1 MSAACN
7 RTATLTHDVGPT
19 RDSKMT
25 WQAAGNVGRQVAK
38 CATTAAALTV
48 WVTSICAAPA
58 TAAPASAF
66 AFASASTQS
75 GQSQARLQRTAHQP
89 RARQHGSRP
98 DASLSTEADLLDA
111 NDARFFLT
119 RVGFAPDDAE
129 LAQYVGLTREQAVDK
144 VLAGTRTEALS
155 PLPEWV
161 LEPIP
166 SRDVRKSWTDDQR
179 RAEQRRRG
187 QRYDELRAWW
197 VREML
202 STTTPLT
209 ERMTLFW
216 HNHFTSGEDKVSYP
230 QLMAQ
235 QNMLLRRDALGN
247 FGELLHDVAKDPAM
261 LQYLDG
267 ASNRKGKPNENFAR
281 EVMELFTLGEGHYSQ
296 RDVTEAARA
305 YTGWSLDPD
314 AQSYVWR
321 ANQHDDGEKTVL
333 GQTGPFDGD
342 QVLDILLA
350 QPETAT
356 FVTTK
361 LWREFVSDTPDPA
374 RIAPIAAQFRASHY
388 DIKVALRGLFL
399 TDAFWSDDERGVLVK
414 SPAEFVV
421 GTLREFD
428 IGYDN
433 TAPFVAQIRTLG
445 ENLFYPPN
453 VKGWPGGTSWINSST
468 LLARKQFVEQLFRAT
483 EAANLKR
490 MNHASD
496 ARLAVNAASGGVES
510 GQPMQRS
517 AARVGRAGEGGVRFD
532 IDTWLA
538 RYNTTP
544 TSRPGLSVEL
554 QMQHAVLPLAPVDAI
569 ETDSTASAYLQ
580 ALLMDPAYQLK

>member
-1 MSAACN
+1 MN
-7 RTATLTHDVGPT
+7 MLTGG
-19 RDSKMT
+19 K
-25 WQAAGNVGRQVAK
+25 GRRWLAV
-38 CATTAAALTV
+38 TAAALAAAT
-48 WVTSICAAPA
+48 WCASAPA
-58 TAAPASAF
+58 EQHGATHVSHNRHRTASAASSVAPAE
-66 AFASASTQS
+66 Q
-75 GQSQARLQRTAHQP
+75 
-89 RARQHGSRP
+89 
-98 DASLSTEADLLDA
+98 DILDA
-111 NDARFFLT
+111 DDARFFLT
-119 RVGFAPDDAE
+119 RVGFAPDSGE

-144 VLAGTRTEALS
+144 VLATVRTEAVT

-166 SRDVRKSWTDDQR
+166 TRDTRKTWTDDQR
-179 RAEQRRRG
+179 RDEQRQRG
-187 QRYDELRAWW
+187 QRYEILRAWW

-202 STTTPLT
+202 STPSPLT

-216 HNHFTSGEDKVSYP
+216 HNLFTSGQDKVAYP
-230 QLMAQ
+230 QEMAQ

-281 EVMELFTLGEGHYSQ
+281 EVMELFTLGEGHYTQ
-296 RDVTEAARA
+296 RDVSEAARA
-305 YTGWSLDPD
+305 YTGWGLDPD
-314 AQSYVWR
+314 THAYVWR
-321 ANQHDDGEKTVL
+321 ANQHDDGNKTVL
-333 GQTGPFDGD
+333 GQSGPFDGD

-350 QPETAT
+350 RPETAT
-356 FVTTK
+356 FVTTR

-388 DIKVALRGLFL
+388 DIKVALRGLFMS
-399 TDAFWSDDERGVLVK
+399 DAFWDDNDRGVLVK

-421 GTLREFD
+421 GTLRAFD

-433 TAPFVAQIRTLG
+433 TAPFAAEIRTLG

-453 VKGWPGGTSWINSST
+453 VKGWPGGTIWINSST

-483 EAANLKR
+483 ETAGLRRTGNP
-490 MNHASD
+490 MNPKI
-496 ARLAVNAASGGVES
+496 AASGVPGKM
-510 GQPMQRS
+510 QANPQMQR
-517 AARVGRAGEGGVRFD
+517 AMARVGQPARGGVRFD

-538 RYNTTP
+538 QYNAAP
-544 TSRPGLSVEL
+544 TAKPGLSVEL
-554 QMQHAVLPLAPVDAI
+554 QLQHAVLPLTPVDAI
-569 ETDSTASAYLQ
+569 ATDSTASAYLE

>member
-1 MSAACN
+1 MMKLPERGNRGTVLAASASVLAAVVCAVVS
-7 RTATLTHDVGPT
+7 AT
-19 RDSKMT
+19 
-25 WQAAGNVGRQVAK
+25 
-38 CATTAAALTV
+38 
-48 WVTSICAAPA
+48 
-58 TAAPASAF
+58 PASAVQQQG
-66 AFASASTQS
+66 APRVPHAKHRPTASA
-75 GQSQARLQRTAHQP
+75 A
-89 RARQHGSRP
+89 
-98 DASLSTEADLLDA
+98 ADTSDSEQGLLDA
-111 NDARFFLT
+111 DDARFFLT
-119 RVGFAPDDAE
+119 RVGFAPDSAE
-129 LAQYVGLTREQAVDK
+129 VAQYVGLTRAQAVDK
-144 VLAGTRTEALS
+144 VLAGSRTEALT

-166 SRDVRKSWTDDQR
+166 TREVRKTWSDDQR
-179 RAEQRRRG
+179 RDEQRLRG
-187 QRYDELRAWW
+187 QRYDALRAWW

-202 STTTPLT
+202 STPSPLT

-216 HNHFTSGEDKVSYP
+216 ANHFTSGQDKVGYP
-230 QLMAQ
+230 QQMAQ

-247 FGELLHDVAKDPAM
+247 FGEMLHDVAKDPAM

-281 EVMELFTLGEGHYSQ
+281 EVMELFTLGEGHYRQ
-296 RDVTEAARA
+296 RDVSEAARA

-314 AQSYVWR
+314 TQAYVWR

-333 GQTGPFDGD
+333 GEAGPFDGD

-350 QPETAT
+350 RPDTAT

-388 DIKVALRGLFL
+388 DIKVALRGLFMS
-399 TDAFWSDDERGVLVK
+399 DAFWDDDDRGVLVK

-421 GTLREFD
+421 GTLRAFD

-433 TAPFVAQIRTLG
+433 TAPFAAEIRNLG

-453 VKGWPGGTSWINSST
+453 VKGWPGGTTWINSST

-483 EAANLKR
+483 EAARPRPMGKPVNGA
-490 MNHASD
+490 MNNVMNGAMNGK
-496 ARLAVNAASGGVES
+496 VAASGAPAS
-510 GQPMQRS
+510 GKAGNSPLQRVI
-517 AARVGRAGEGGVRFD
+517 ARTGQNAQGGVRFD

-538 RYNTTP
+538 HYNTAP
-544 TSRPGLSVEL
+544 TAKPGLSAEL
-554 QMQHAVLPLAPVDAI
+554 QLQHAVLPLTPVDAI
-569 ETDSTASAYLQ
+569 ETDSTASAYLE